1 MGISNLSGKPGE
13 VLGGGGGKT
22 LQCTSIPSRE
32 EGGSGDTSSH
42 FMLQKPG
49 KGSAGWAT
57 WLEYKLFF

>member
-1 MGISNLSGKPGE
+1 MGISNLSRKPDE
-13 VLGGGGGKT
+13 VLGGVN

-49 KGSAGWAT
+49 KVQQVGPLGWST
-57 WLEYKLFF
+57 NLFF